1 LGRESD
7 MSENLIGWRILSAVD
22 QIIPGH
28 YAKARAQNWVSDY
41 APEFLMLEMM
51 AQTGGLVIGSQ
62 HDFAGNVVFAKVE
75 SAEFGTTLGT
85 DPFGGSCSG
94 TGSVPNVEFLIE
106 AFARDGVGEQGSWIE
121 AHILAGETKVA
132 AAKLFLIDAGDLD
145 GSNISVTFHPEFLEY
160 YQVRQKI
167 DRRPKTED

>member
-1 LGRESD
+1 MGRESD
-7 MSENLIGWRILSAVD
+7 MSDNLIGWRILSAVD
-22 QIIPGH
+22 QVIPGQ
-28 YAKARAQNWVSDY
+28 YAKTRAQNWVSDY
-41 APEFLMLEMM
+41 ATELLMLEMM

-75 SAEFGTTLGT
+75 SAEFQSAETIGELT
-85 DPFGGSCSG
+85 
-94 TGSVPNVEFLIE
+94 VE
-106 AFARDGVGEQGSWIE
+106 AFAREGVGEQGSWIE

-160 YQVRQKI
+160 YQVMQKI

>member
-1 LGRESD
+1 
-7 MSENLIGWRILSAVD
+7 MSENLIGWRILSTVD
-22 QIIPGH
+22 QIIPGQ
-28 YAKARAQNWVSDY
+28 YAKTRAQNWVSDY

-51 AQTGGLVIGSQ
+51 AQTGGLVIGAQ

-75 SAEFGTTLGT
+75 SAEFSSLGAPT
-85 DPFGGSCSG
+85 SG
-94 TGSVPNVEFLIE
+94 LIVE
-106 AFARDGVGEQGSWIE
+106 AFAREGVGEQGSWIE
-121 AHILAGETKVA
+121 AHILAEETKVA
-132 AAKLFLIDAGDLD
+132 SAKLFLIDAGDLD

>member
-1 LGRESD
+1 MEK
-7 MSENLIGWRILSAVD
+7 LIGWRILSAVD
-22 QIIPGH
+22 LVIPGQ
-28 YAKARAQNWVSDY
+28 YARTRAQNWVSDY

-75 SAEFGTTLGT
+75 SAEFQSAETNGELT
-85 DPFGGSCSG
+85 
-94 TGSVPNVEFLIE
+94 VE
-106 AFARDGVGEQGSWIE
+106 AFAREGVGEQGSWIE
-121 AHILAGETKVA
+121 AHVVVGETKVA
-132 AAKLFLIDAGDLD
+132 SAKLFLIDAGDLD
-145 GSNISVTFHPEFLEY
+145 GSKISVTFHPEFLEY

>member
-1 LGRESD
+1 

-22 QIIPGH
+22 QIVPGQ
-28 YAKARAQNWVSDY
+28 YAKTRAQNWVSDY

-62 HDFAGNVVFAKVE
+62 RDFAGNVVFAKVE
-75 SAEFGTTLGT
+75 SAEF
-85 DPFGGSCSG
+85 SG
-94 TGSVPNVEFLIE
+94 LRSPASELIVE

-121 AHILAGETKVA
+121 AHILAGEAKVA
-132 AAKLFLIDAGDLD
+132 SAKLFLIDAGDLD

>member
-1 LGRESD
+1 MEK
-7 MSENLIGWRILSAVD
+7 LIGWRILSAVD
-22 QIIPGH
+22 QIVPGH
-28 YAKARAQNWVSDY
+28 YAKTRARNWVSDY

-51 AQTGGLVIGSQ
+51 AQTGGLVIGAQ
-62 HDFAGNVVFAKVE
+62 HDFAKVE
-75 SAEFGTTLGT
+75 SADFASREPRATNHDLM
-85 DPFGGSCSG
+85 
-94 TGSVPNVEFLIE
+94 IE
-106 AFARDGVGEQGSWIE
+106 AFAREGVGEQGSWIE
-121 AHILAGETKVA
+121 AHVLAGEIKIA

>member
-1 LGRESD
+1 MEK
-7 MSENLIGWRILSAVD
+7 LIGWRILSAVD
-22 QIIPGH
+22 LVIPGQ
-28 YAKARAQNWVSDY
+28 YARTRAQNWVSDY

-75 SAEFGTTLGT
+75 NAEF
-85 DPFGGSCSG
+85 
-94 TGSVPNVEFLIE
+94 SVLRSPASELIVE
-106 AFARDGVGEQGSWIE
+106 AFAREGVGEQGSWIE
-121 AHILAGETKVA
+121 AHVLVGEAKVA
-132 AAKLFLIDAGDLD
+132 SAKLFLIDAGDLD
-145 GSNISVTFHPEFLEY
+145 GSKISVTFHPEFLEY

>member
-1 LGRESD
+1 
-7 MSENLIGWRILSAVD
+7 MINENLNKQDALVGWRILSAVD
-22 QIIPGH
+22 QVVPGQ
-28 YAKARAQNWVSDY
+28 YAKTRAQNWVSDY

-75 SAEFGTTLGT
+75 AAEFANHEPRATNHELM
-85 DPFGGSCSG
+85 
-94 TGSVPNVEFLIE
+94 VE

-132 AAKLFLIDAGDLD
+132 SAKLFLIDAGDLD
-145 GSNISVTFHPEFLEY
+145 GSKISVTFHPEFLEY
-160 YQVRQKI
+160 YQVRNKTI
-167 DRRPKTED
+167 DHRP

>member
-1 LGRESD
+1 

-22 QIIPGH
+22 QIIPGQ
-28 YAKARAQNWVSDY
+28 YAKARAQNWMSDY

-75 SAEFGTTLGT
+75 SAEFGTISKSAGLE
-85 DPFGGSCSG
+85 SNLALLEM
-94 TGSVPNVEFLIE
+94 VPLVIE
-106 AFARDGVGEQGSWIE
+106 AFAREGVGEQGSWIE
-121 AHILAGETKVA
+121 AHVLAGETKVA
-132 AAKLFLIDAGDLD
+132 SAKLFLIDAGDLD

-160 YQVRQKI
+160 YQVRNKI
-167 DRRPKTED
+167 MKQAQ

>member
-1 LGRESD
+1 

-22 QIIPGH
+22 QVIPGQ
-28 YAKARAQNWVSDY
+28 YAKTRAQNWASDY

-75 SAEFGTTLGT
+75 SAEFQSAETIGELT
-85 DPFGGSCSG
+85 
-94 TGSVPNVEFLIE
+94 VE
-106 AFARDGVGEQGSWIE
+106 AFAREGVGEQGSWIE
-121 AHILAGETKVA
+121 AHVFAGETKVA

-160 YQVRQKI
+160 YQVRNKI
-167 DRRPKTED
+167 MKQA